1 MGYDMKQSGKRIRQL
16 RMTQGYTQEEVA
28 EQLNMDRSYY
38 SRLESGK
45 RGCSVD
51 MLVHLSTLFNVSLDY
66 LVFGEDRRNITA
78 ATDRLQLKKDIVTL
92 MQHLEKFKEAL

>member
-1 MGYDMKQSGKRIRQL
+1 MKQSGKRIRQL

>member
-1 MGYDMKQSGKRIRQL
+1 
-16 RMTQGYTQEEVA
+16 MTQGYTQEEVA

-78 ATDRLQLKKDIVTL
+78 ATDRLQLKRTSL
-92 MQHLEKFKEAL
+92 P

>member
-1 MGYDMKQSGKRIRQL
+1 MRYDMKQSGKRIRQL

-92 MQHLEKFKEAL
+92 MQHPE

>member
-66 LVFGEDRRNITA
+66 LVFSEDRRSITA
-78 ATDRLQLKKDIVTL
+78 ATDRLQLKMDIVTL